1 MFSLTESRFFG
12 YDAPK
17 GNSMDD
23 GHFLSFATISLGI
36 VLFFVL
42 SLGGVFIYLFL
53 TASKGETAIV
63 AKEPNESDK
72 RT

>member
-1 MFSLTESRFFG
+1 MMRV
-12 YDAPK
+12 
-17 GNSMDD
+17 MDD

-53 TASKGETAIV
+53 RGPQAVQVEEKSNKSEERI
-63 AKEPNESDK
+63 
-72 RT
+72 

>member
-1 MFSLTESRFFG
+1 ME
-12 YDAPK
+12 
-17 GNSMDD
+17 D

-53 TASKGETAIV
+53 RGPQVVQVEEKSNKSEERI
-63 AKEPNESDK
+63 
-72 RT
+72 

>member
-1 MFSLTESRFFG
+1 ME
-12 YDAPK
+12 
-17 GNSMDD
+17 D

-53 TASKGETAIV
+53 RGPQAASVQANDSQSSEEQTEK
-63 AKEPNESDK
+63 
-72 RT
+72 

>member
-1 MFSLTESRFFG
+1 MLALTESRFFG
-12 YDAPK
+12 YDAAQ

-42 SLGGVFIYLFL
+42 SLGGVFVYLFL
-53 TASKGETAIV
+53 TAPK
-63 AKEPNESDK
+63 DK
-72 RT
+72 DQSN